1 MQRSL
6 SFLVFMSLCFVL
18 SACASQSAIQVQ
30 PDTKA
35 PIDATAISTPA
46 TEIVEEPVAVSPV
59 QTVTIAPTDAVAVPT
74 PITEIV
80 EEPLVEPVPM
90 SLDADG
96 FHVIGNPAAPIVM
109 TEYSDYF

>member
-6 SFLVFMSLCFVL
+6 SFLVFMSLCFAL
-18 SACASQSAIQVQ
+18 SACASQAGSQVQ
-30 PDTKA
+30 PDSKA
-35 PIDATAISTPA
+35 PIDATAIPTPA
-46 TEIVEEPVAVSPV
+46 TEIVEESASVSPV
-59 QTVTIAPTDAVAVPT
+59 QTVTKVPADAIAVPT
-74 PITEIV
+74 STTEIV
-80 EEPLVEPVPM
+80 AEPLVEPVAM